1 MKTASKLLS
10 MLLLVAMCLSLMG
23 GSAYALSLEP
33 AGGELALGLPAA
45 GSSAV
50 PEGSS
55 TFDLKLGGS
64 TAVPEG
70 STTLELEKPSTYTS
84 PDLKW
89 SVGSNMYTTLA
100 KAVEAAKAGDT
111 VTMMQA
117 DSVSETVSIDKNI
130 TLDLGGLTLSLAKD
144 IVINA
149 NVTLRNGGIDFNGN
163 NITVVD
169 GKTLSVYT
177 INCNPNGFAAGGTGK
192 VQLYSGTYS
201 AEPKAEYIPSGYEWN
216 SKTGVVGPKGSV
228 YVAYVN
234 GDGYETV
241 NAAFDAA
248 VDLTGNVIIDLIDD
262 TTSFTELTLNGLH
275 EFNMCDS
282 VTINLNN
289 NTLVVGGELL
299 FTKPAV
305 INGYKIKA
313 NGVGTYVAS
322 MYNSL
327 TLNANVDG
335 CLLAMSGAKV
345 TVNGVEVEELQI
357 SDSSTLN
364 MASGTIKKLVIGSGA
379 NTINVS
385 GGTVGTSSAPLT
397 CGYTTAVRAI
407 RGGSWYLDETD
418 LVRFDALVAE
428 GYERSGKAN
437 PYTVVSKSGTGSGGS
452 GVVTGDF
459 TVYGSPYT
467 KGSGSTVYVLMPY
480 TSSTGNYYWSTVSN
494 PSSTSQISTIS
505 SSYCSVTASGSQYKL
520 TLSNSFLDGLS
531 SGTIYLWTGHDG
543 KYTYMGSLTV
553 NGSGTIVN
561 PGDVAI
567 WPVDSNEWYSG
578 DGMLAFYYRPAI
590 DFSDPANKGLWID
603 GWLQDPTNWITNNNN
618 GLLKIGTAILN
629 NLSRGWHTVSINTVD
644 GVASCQFYV
653 GATLRPVDTDK
664 HVIGSSKN
672 LQFVCSDPIQSV
684 WVGGRQLTDVDYGD
698 YWTLS
703 SSRKTVTLTA
713 KFLNNRTAGE
723 TYTIGVVTDNGDKP
737 SCTFQI
743 LTTAQAS
750 ASPRTGDESNLAL
763 WAAVLILSGGA
774 AVAVLPRLKKHEN

>member
-33 AGGELALGLPAA
+33 ASGDLALGLPEA
-45 GSSAV
+45 
-50 PEGSS
+50 SS
-55 TFDLKLGGS
+55 TFDLNLGGS
-64 TAVPEG
+64 AVVPEG
-70 STTLELEKPSTYTS
+70 STTLELEKPGTYNGTKNIWNGLY
-84 PDLKW
+84 PDLNTAAQNTTDIKLHDDAPA
-89 SVGSNMYTTLA
+89 SVN
-100 KAVEAAKAGDT
+100 
-111 VTMMQA
+111 
-117 DSVSETVSIDKNI
+117 
-130 TLDLGGLTLSLAKD
+130 DLGGTISRNVTIDLNGKTLTLTAPLAVNANITIKNGTLVNADLITVGKGYKVTFSGVDTKGKDVSGEGESSVTKDYIATIGSEKFTSLEKAFEYAAKQSGTVTITVID
-144 IVINA
+144 DASKLADYAIPAMPATMSCDAIVLNLGKNCLAGSLPLEAKVPLTINGGMIDGDINA
-149 NVTLRNGGIDFNGN
+149 NSNVTLNSTEVTGK
-163 NITVVD
+163 VAVE
-169 GKTLSVYT
+169 GKTLTVNSSKVGSVEL
-177 INCNPNGFAAGGTGK
+177 AGGT
-192 VQLYSGTYS
+192 
-201 AEPKAEYIPSGYEWN
+201 
-216 SKTGVVGPKGSV
+216 
-228 YVAYVN
+228 
-234 GDGYETV
+234 
-241 NAAFDAA
+241 
-248 VDLTGNVIIDLIDD
+248 
-262 TTSFTELTLNGLH
+262 
-275 EFNMCDS
+275 
-282 VTINLNN
+282 
-289 NTLVVGGELL
+289 LV
-299 FTKPAV
+299 
-305 INGYKIKA
+305 
-313 NGVGTYVAS
+313 
-322 MYNSL
+322 M
-327 TLNANVDG
+327 
-335 CLLAMSGAKV
+335 
-345 TVNGVEVEELQI
+345 
-357 SDSSTLN
+357 
-364 MASGTIKKLVIGSGA
+364 GSGSEIA
-379 NTINVS
+379 ALAVNDDFGGQSILKVS
-385 GGTVGTSSAPLT
+385 GGKVKKFVLYAGSA
-397 CGYTTAVRAI
+397 YRAI
-407 RGGSWYLDETD
+407 TGGEWYVFNDGGVSLEY
-418 LVRFDALVAE
+418 LKNCVADGLTLKGTE
-428 GYERSGKAN
+428 N
-437 PYTVVSKSGTGSGGS
+437 PYTVGSGAGNGGS

-467 KGSGSTVYVLMPY
+467 KGSGNTVYVLMPY

-494 PSSTSQISTIS
+494 PASTSQISTIS
-505 SSYCSVTASGSQYKL
+505 SGYCSVISSGSQYKL

-543 KYTYMGSLTV
+543 KYTYMGSLTI
-553 NGSGTIVN
+553 NGSGTIVE
-561 PGDVAI
+561 PGDVAL

-590 DFSDPANKGLWID
+590 DFSDPAKKGLWID

-629 NLSRGWHTVSINTVD
+629 NLSRGWHTVSVNTVD

-664 HVIGSSKN
+664 HVTGSSKN

-750 ASPRTGDESNLAL
+750 ASPKTGDESNLAL

>member
-70 STTLELEKPSTYTS
+70 STTLELEKPGTYNGTKNIWNGLY
-84 PDLKW
+84 PDLNTAAQNTTDIKLHDDAPA
-89 SVGSNMYTTLA
+89 SVN
-100 KAVEAAKAGDT
+100 
-111 VTMMQA
+111 
-117 DSVSETVSIDKNI
+117 
-130 TLDLGGLTLSLAKD
+130 DLGG
-144 IVINA
+144 
-149 NVTLRNGGIDFNGN
+149 
-163 NITVVD
+163 
-169 GKTLSVYT
+169 T
-177 INCNPNGFAAGGTGK
+177 I
-192 VQLYSGTYS
+192 SR
-201 AEPKAEYIPSGYEWN
+201 
-216 SKTGVVGPKGSV
+216 
-228 YVAYVN
+228 
-234 GDGYETV
+234 
-241 NAAFDAA
+241 
-248 VDLTGNVIIDLIDD
+248 NVIIDLNGKTLALKAPLAVNANI
-262 TTSFTELTLNGLH
+262 TIKNGTLNGTSLITVGKGYKVTFTDVLTDDPVSG
-275 EFNMCDS
+275 EGESAVTKDYIATIGSEKFATMQAAFEYAAKQS
-282 VTINLNN
+282 GTVTINMIDDASKLKDYPIGTMPATMSCDAIVLNLGKN
-289 NTLVVGGELL
+289 CLTGTLDAKVPFTINGGTISGSINANSNVTLNSTEVTGKVAVEGKTLTVNSSKVGSVELAGGTLV
-299 FTKPAV
+299 
-305 INGYKIKA
+305 
-313 NGVGTYVAS
+313 
-322 MYNSL
+322 M
-327 TLNANVDG
+327 
-335 CLLAMSGAKV
+335 
-345 TVNGVEVEELQI
+345 
-357 SDSSTLN
+357 
-364 MASGTIKKLVIGSGA
+364 GSGSEIA
-379 NTINVS
+379 ALAVNDDFGGQSILKVS
-385 GGTVGTSSAPLT
+385 GGKVKNFVLHAGSA
-397 CGYTTAVRAI
+397 YRAI
-407 RGGSWYLDETD
+407 TGGEWYVVSDGGVSLEY
-418 LVRFDALVAE
+418 LKNCVADGLTLKGTE
-428 GYERSGKAN
+428 N
-437 PYTVVSKSGTGSGGS
+437 PYTVGSGAGNGGS

-467 KGSGSTVYVLMPY
+467 KGSGNTVYVLMPY

-494 PSSTSQISTIS
+494 PASTSQISTIS
-505 SSYCSVTASGSQYKL
+505 SGYCSVISSGSQYKL

-543 KYTYMGSLTV
+543 KYTYMGSLTI
-553 NGSGTIVN
+553 NGSGTIVE
-561 PGDVAI
+561 PGDVAL

-590 DFSDPANKGLWID
+590 DFSDPAKKGLWID

-629 NLSRGWHTVSINTVD
+629 NLSRGWHTVSVNTVD

-664 HVIGSSKN
+664 HVTGSSKN